1 MEEQIMNMPAVAM
14 RGLTILPGM
23 IAHFD
28 ISRER
33 SLRAVEEAMEQ
44 DQKIYLV
51 TQRNVDS
58 EDPTQEDL
66 YQMGIVADIKQVV
79 RLQNDVVRI
88 LVDGISRAALLGF
101 TGNEK
106 YLEAEICYCDS
117 NADSLPEDLRE
128 AMLLGVREAFH
139 RYAAVVGKISKELIR
154 QIDQYEDLEKLIDY
168 VTNNLPVSYELKQ
181 QVLEAEDINDRYQVI
196 VSLLLSQVEVIS
208 IKNELQKK
216 VKVRVDKHQK
226 EYVLREQLGVIREE
240 LGENA
245 DSEADEYEKKLSELD
260 APDYVKEK
268 TKKEI
273 KRFRNM
279 SSSSSEST
287 VERGYIETVL
297 ELPWNKMSVD
307 NKDLDHAAQVLDD
320 DHYGLK
326 DVKERILEFL
336 AVRNLTSKGESP
348 IICLV
353 GPPGTGKTSI
363 ARSIASA
370 LEKKYVRISL
380 GGVRDEAEIR
390 GHRKT
395 YIGAMPGRIVNGL
408 RQAGVSNPLMLLDEI
423 DKVSSDYKGDTS
435 AALLEVLDSEQ
446 NCRFRDHYI
455 EMPVD
460 LSEVLFIATANE
472 VSGIPKPLLD
482 RMELIEVSS
491 YTENEKF
498 HIAKEH
504 LVEKQ
509 KSKNGIKKEQ
519 LTITDSA
526 LKDIIRLYTREAGV
540 RSLERT
546 IGKLC
551 RKAAREIF
559 KDSEAAVKVT
569 KTNLKTYLGNPKYSP
584 EKKNDHAEVGIVRG
598 LAWTS
603 VGGVTLEVEV
613 NVLPGKGELVLTGK
627 LGDVMKESA
636 QAALSYV
643 RSISEG
649 YGIDAEFYT
658 KHDIH
663 IHIPEGAVPKDG
675 PSAGITMATAML
687 SAITDRPVRADVAMT
702 GEITLRG
709 RVLPIGGLKEKLLA
723 AKVIGI
729 KTVCIPKDNEKD
741 LEEISKEIT
750 DGMEIVPVERFSQ
763 VEKIAF
769 VK

>member
-1 MEEQIMNMPAVAM
+1 MNMPAVAL

-117 NADSLPEDLRE
+117 NADSLPDDLRE

-353 GPPGTGKTSI
+353 GTPGTGKTSI

-504 LVEKQ
+504 LIEKQ

-584 EKKNDHAEVGIVRG
+584 EKKNDRAEVGIVRG

>member
-1 MEEQIMNMPAVAM
+1 MNMPAVAL

-106 YLEAEICYCDS
+106 YLEAETCYCDS
-117 NADSLPEDLRE
+117 NADSLPDDLRE

-504 LVEKQ
+504 LIEKQ

-519 LTITDSA
+519 LTITDGA

-643 RSISEG
+643 RSISEE

-687 SAITDRPVRADVAMT
+687 SAITDRAVRADVAMT

>member
-1 MEEQIMNMPAVAM
+1 MEEQIMNMPAVAL

-117 NADSLPEDLRE
+117 NADSLPDDLRE

-446 NCRFRDHYI
+446 NSRFRDHYI

-643 RSISEG
+643 RSISEE

-687 SAITDRPVRADVAMT
+687 SAITDRAVRADVAMT

-709 RVLPIGGLKEKLLA
+709 RVLPIGGLKENACSQSNRNK
-723 AKVIGI
+723 
-729 KTVCIPKDNEKD
+729 NSMY
-741 LEEISKEIT
+741 SK
-750 DGMEIVPVERFSQ
+750 G
-763 VEKIAF
+763 
-769 VK
+769 

>member
-1 MEEQIMNMPAVAM
+1 MEEQIMNMPAVAL

-504 LVEKQ
+504 LIEKQ

-519 LTITDSA
+519 LTITDGA

-687 SAITDRPVRADVAMT
+687 SAITDRAVRADVAMR

>member
-1 MEEQIMNMPAVAM
+1 MNMPAVAL

-504 LVEKQ
+504 LIEKQ

-519 LTITDSA
+519 LTITDGA
-526 LKDIIRLYTREAGV
+526 LKDIIRLYTRETGV

-687 SAITDRPVRADVAMT
+687 SAITDRAVRADVAMT

>member
-1 MEEQIMNMPAVAM
+1 MNMPAVAM

-117 NADSLPEDLRE
+117 NADSLPDDLRE

-504 LVEKQ
+504 LIEKQ

-519 LTITDSA
+519 LTITDGA

-687 SAITDRPVRADVAMT
+687 SAITDRAVRADVAMT

>member
-1 MEEQIMNMPAVAM
+1 MNMPAVAL

-519 LTITDSA
+519 LTITDGA
-526 LKDIIRLYTREAGV
+526 LKDIIRLYTRETGV

-687 SAITDRPVRADVAMT
+687 SAITDRAVRADVAMT

>member
-1 MEEQIMNMPAVAM
+1 MNMPAVAL

-446 NCRFRDHYI
+446 NSRFRDHYI

-519 LTITDSA
+519 LTITDGA

-675 PSAGITMATAML
+675 PSAGITMAIAML
-687 SAITDRPVRADVAMT
+687 SAITDRAVRADVAMT